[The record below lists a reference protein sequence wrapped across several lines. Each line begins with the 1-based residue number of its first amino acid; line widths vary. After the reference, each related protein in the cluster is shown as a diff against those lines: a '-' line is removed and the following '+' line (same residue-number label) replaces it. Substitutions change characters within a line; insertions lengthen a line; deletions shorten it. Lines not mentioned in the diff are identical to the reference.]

1 MGRKNVIQFEPP
13 LLAAVHRPPA
23 PVSPLPLAWE
33 SDSDSETKID
43 SKSWFE
49 LYDDEVV
56 KARNALAELN
66 DVLFPGHWSGEQ
78 HYCCIVVTKGREH
91 NTPSISLSSRDN
103 F

>member
-66 DVLFPGHWSGEQ
+66 
-78 HYCCIVVTKGREH
+78 
-91 NTPSISLSSRDN
+91 
-103 F
+103 